1 MSFLAYFCS
10 MIEQKTKADADCR
23 LTTGFPTEWLN
34 EGTTMSGGSVMLVE
48 QGEARLH
55 ADARS
60 WRLLPGS
67 VAVLFPNDWV
77 RLTSP
82 TPDFRLTRLCYSAE
96 MLNEAGTHM
105 EISVYEHLRT
115 DCCRTGDEEVTTL
128 TRLLL
133 ETLAIYFASPERHS
147 LRRQTLLALQGYLL
161 GVHDTVKQLAP
172 PMPGGENGTGVANRL
187 FCDFMELLTVH
198 CRREH
203 DVAFYAHRLSVTPK
217 HLTAVSRRITGH
229 SAKKIIDSRV
239 LSLVKNALRQSR
251 LTVKEIAYRHNF
263 PSDSYFCQ
271 YFRRNTGISPQ
282 QFRHDAEVERT
293 ADAFP

>member
-1 MSFLAYFCS
+1 MFFLAYFCS
-10 MIEQKTKADADCR
+10 MTAQKLTPNEDCLLTAD
-23 LTTGFPTEWLN
+23 FPEEWMN
-34 EGTTMSGGSVMLVE
+34 EGTTMSGGTVMLIE
-48 QGEARLH
+48 QGEALLH

-60 WRLLPGS
+60 WRLTSGA

-77 RLTSP
+77 RLEAP
-82 TPDFRLTRLCYSAE
+82 TPDFRLTRLCYSPNL
-96 MLNEAGTHM
+96 LNEAGAHM

-115 DCCRTGDEEVTTL
+115 DCCRTGDEEVTKL

-133 ETLAIYFASPERHS
+133 ETLAIYFALPERHS
-147 LRRQTLLALQGYLL
+147 LRRQTLLALQAYFL
-161 GVHDTVKQLAP
+161 GFHDTVKQLAA

-187 FCDFMELLTVH
+187 FCDFMALLSAH

-203 DVAFYAHRLSVTPK
+203 DVAFYARRLSVTPK

-282 QFRHDAEVERT
+282 QFRHDSTSAQR
-293 ADAFP
+293 AD